1 MSKEIK
7 RITKHE
13 GFMSVAHK
21 VSERSTCLSRK
32 IGAVIVKDGHIIATG
47 YNGSPKGCIHCTD
60 IGFCLRKKMGFPSG
74 QGLEYCRAGHA
85 ESNAIDQCAK
95 KNGGAEGSTLY
106 TTTQP
111 CTFCSIRI
119 INSGIRKIIFLGDY
133 PNELSMQLLKE
144 SGIEV
149 MHFNDAV
156 NREIEEEEIKSLKE
170 NERVAE
176 LFETCSIYKKVLK
189 EDK

>member
-1 MSKEIK
+1 M

-13 GFMSVAHK
+13 NFMKVADTVK
-21 VSERSTCLSRK
+21 DRSTCLSRK

-60 IGFCLRKKMGFPSG
+60 IGFCIRKKMGFKSG
-74 QGLEYCRAGHA
+74 EGLEYCRAGHA

-95 KNGGAEGSTLY
+95 KDGGAEGATIY

-119 INSGIRKIIFLGDY
+119 INSGIKKIIFLGDY

-144 SGIEV
+144 ANIEV
-149 MHFNDAV
+149 YHLNDAI
-156 NREIEEEEIKSLKE
+156 NKE
-170 NERVAE
+170 NEEEQKKEQIEIDRIKN
-176 LFETCSIYKKVLK
+176 LFKNNDLYKNYSQN
-189 EDK
+189 